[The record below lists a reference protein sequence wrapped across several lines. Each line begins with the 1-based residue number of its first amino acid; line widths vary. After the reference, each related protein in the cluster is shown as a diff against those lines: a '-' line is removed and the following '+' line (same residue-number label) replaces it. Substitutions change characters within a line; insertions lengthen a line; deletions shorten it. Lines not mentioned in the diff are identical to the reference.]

1 MIEKQDRRS
10 PTQATES
17 TPRPGDFP
25 IGSRQSRAA
34 ARALL
39 EERRRPKGPPAFKV
53 DLSFLS
59 IERCQEIYAKL
70 ATDREQHPHRERGT
84 YFELIFPVGFTP
96 RVEAAPVMPVDTE
109 D

>member
-1 MIEKQDRRS
+1 VTEKQDRRS
-10 PTQATES
+10 PTHATES

-59 IERCQEIYAKL
+59 IEECREIYARLEK
-70 ATDREQHPHRERGT
+70 DREQHPHGDSEI
-84 YFELIFPVGFTP
+84 YFELILPAGFTP
-96 RVEAAPVMPVDTE
+96 RVEAAPVMPVDT
-109 D
+109 DD